1 MPLRRGSAAAAV
13 LLCAA
18 SALAACGGSGTPAHA
33 RDTCPQ
39 AVASALGPGTR
50 VALSDRAPD
59 VLTCVYRVPR
69 AGGALLRMT
78 LDTAPQARTRFER
91 AVVER
96 GQAYLGAPRA
106 RLPQELS
113 RVGDG
118 AAWIAAERELLATAH
133 GRLVTV
139 TVLRPAH
146 STSLRAMATA
156 AARAALGR

>member
-1 MPLRRGSAAAAV
+1 MPLRRGSAAV
-13 LLCAA
+13 LLCTAL
-18 SALAACGGSGTPAHA
+18 ALAACGGSGTPAHPG
-33 RDTCPQ
+33 DTCPQ

-59 VLTCVYRVPR
+59 VVTCTYRVPR
-69 AGGALLRMT
+69 AGGTLLRVT
-78 LDTAPQARTRFER
+78 LDTAPQAQARFER

-113 RVGDG
+113 GIGDG

-133 GRLVTV
+133 GSLVTV
-139 TVLRPAH
+139 TVLHPAH
-146 STSLRAMATA
+146 SASLRAMATA